1 MLQKTQI
8 LFKLWLIGYQ
18 RAKWSPIRSVIILVM
33 KQIGLSLRCRAILLM
48 ITDWIGLHPVLKAC
62 EDALQDLGLV
72 A

>member
-1 MLQKTQI
+1 MI
-8 LFKLWLIGYQ
+8 DWYQ

-33 KQIGLSLRCRAILLM
+33 KQIGLTLRCRAILLM
-48 ITDWIGLHPVLKAC
+48 IKDWIGLHPVLKAC